1 MKAVLVFALAAC
13 SSPVPHP
20 DAPTSHWSEGTMLPL
35 PRLEPGVTALGQRVV
50 VLGGFDTD
58 LMAGLDITK
67 RVDVYDPAADP
78 ALDPSVGSASNPW
91 SQLPDAP
98 VQWTH
103 IQLASVGTTLYLLG
117 GLEGQTYVARG
128 DSFALDT
135 QDMCPDKC
143 PQWRPLAAMPAG
155 MERGSA
161 AVVVSG
167 ARIYLLGGAG
177 TNTALATNLY
187 YDTISDTWAQ
197 LMPDLPA
204 ARSHP
209 AGMRRADGTLVVAG
223 GLATL
228 DSSSQAGDTWQLLPT
243 GIVSMP
249 GMWVPGTMM
258 PANDARGGCAYGQ
271 IQGQLVCA
279 GGEAG
284 PSAYKSVL
292 SYDPLADTWTELE
305 PMPDS
310 RAGAQGA
317 AVGDRLFIPG
327 GARQLVFEPLDTLL
341 VYTANP

>member
-1 MKAVLVFALAAC
+1 MRSVLWIALAAC
-13 SSPVPHP
+13 GSSGPHP
-20 DAPTSHWSEGTMLPL
+20 DAPTSHWSAAANVPV

-67 RVDVYDPAADP
+67 RVDVYDT
-78 ALDPSVGSASNPW
+78 LDGTW

-98 VQWTH
+98 VAWTH
-103 IQLASVGTTLYLLG
+103 IQLAAVGTTLYLLG

-128 DSFALDT
+128 ETFALDT
-135 QDMCPDKC
+135 QDPMA
-143 PQWRPLAAMPAG
+143 QWRPLAPIPAG

-161 AVVVSG
+161 AVVVAGS
-167 ARIYLLGGAG
+167 RIYLLGGAG
-177 TNTALATNLY
+177 TSTALATNLV
-187 YDTISDTWAQ
+187 YDTLSDTWAQ

-204 ARSHP
+204 PRSHP

-228 DSSSQAGDTWQLLPT
+228 DSTSQAGDTWQLLPL
-243 GIVSMP
+243 
-249 GMWVPGTMM
+249 GTMWMTGM
-258 PANDARGGCAYGQ
+258 PMPKPRGGCAYGQ

-284 PSAYKSVL
+284 PSAYSSVE
-292 SYDPLADTWTELE
+292 SYDPLADMWTELE
-305 PMPDS
+305 PMPDP
-310 RAGAQGA
+310 RAGTQGA
-317 AVGDRLFIPG
+317 AIGDRLFVPG
-327 GARQLVFEPLDTLL
+327 GARELVFEPLNTLL

>member
-1 MKAVLVFALAAC
+1 MRSVLWIVVAGC
-13 SSPVPHP
+13 SSPAAHV
-20 DAPTSHWSEGTMLPL
+20 DAPSSHWTSGTPLPV

-58 LMAGLDITK
+58 LMAGLEITK

-78 ALDPSVGSASNPW
+78 AITPSVAATSNPW

-98 VQWTH
+98 VAWTH
-103 IQLASVGTTLYLLG
+103 VQLAAVGTTLYLLG
-117 GLEGQTYVARG
+117 GLAGQTYTAQG
-128 DSFALDT
+128 EAFALDT
-135 QDMCPDKC
+135 QDVNAT
-143 PQWRPLAAMPAG
+143 WRPIAAMPAG

-167 ARIYLLGGAG
+167 SRIYLLGGAG
-177 TNTALATNLY
+177 TNAALATNLY
-187 YDTISDTWAQ
+187 YDTQADTWGQ

-204 ARSHP
+204 PRSHP
-209 AGMRRADGTLVVAG
+209 AGIRRADGTLVVAG
-223 GLATL
+223 GLGTL
-228 DSSSQAGDTWQLLPT
+228 DSTSQAGDTWQLVPLGT
-243 GIVSMP
+243 VWTS
-249 GMWVPGTMM
+249 GMMM
-258 PANDARGGCAYGQ
+258 PEPRGGCAYGE

-284 PSAYKSVL
+284 PSAYKSVE

-317 AVGDRLFIPG
+317 AIGDRLFVPG
-327 GARQLVFEPLDTLL
+327 GARQLVYEPLATLF
-341 VYTANP
+341 VYTANL